1 MRASAHSPMYS
12 RGHRVLFAQTN
23 AAPLQC
29 DLSSA
34 DPLAV
39 RSLWPKVG
47 GERSLGH
54 IWRWA
59 YRRSAGERGQGIHAT
74 NNLAA
79 TPLSRE
85 NREALSCPMKAVP
98 RFCATSVCW
107 TGSVSSCVRVA
118 SPNSASRIAGR
129 RRTQRETRT
138 GRGLCASCKCLI
150 LRRCAKSVTRCS
162 SPIGGRSYW

>member
-54 IWRWA
+54 MWRWA
-59 YRRSAGERGQGIHAT
+59 YRRSAGERGQGIHAA

-79 TPLSRE
+79 ASLSRE

-98 RFCATSVCW
+98 RFCAPALSHPASGPRCPIARRALPGEEELSVKPVQA
-107 TGSVSSCVRVA
+107 GDYALPASV
-118 SPNSASRIAGR
+118 
-129 RRTQRETRT
+129 
-138 GRGLCASCKCLI
+138 
-150 LRRCAKSVTRCS
+150 
-162 SPIGGRSYW
+162 